1 MLKRIFE
8 QRTSLAMAHLMG
20 KRTDSK
26 GEATVRFR
34 PQIDRRQV
42 AALAQGT
49 ADRRVRRAAAT
60 STDRNTAD
68 KAAGGAAT
76 VRSK

>member
-8 QRTSLAMAHLMG
+8 LQTSLAAAHLMG

-26 GEATVRFR
+26 SEGTVRFR
-34 PQIDRRQV
+34 PQVDRRQV

-49 ADRRVRRAAAT
+49 ADRRVRQTA
-60 STDRNTAD
+60 STDQITVDN
-68 KAAGGAAT
+68 AASGAAT

>member
-1 MLKRIFE
+1 MQKRIFE
-8 QRTSLAMAHLMG
+8 QHTSLAMALLMG

-26 GEATVRFR
+26 GEGTVRFR

-49 ADRRVRRAAAT
+49 ADRRARRTATPTDRVTVDHAASGAT
-60 STDRNTAD
+60 S
-68 KAAGGAAT
+68 
-76 VRSK
+76 VRKSK

>member
-8 QRTSLAMAHLMG
+8 QQNSLAMAHLMG

-26 GEATVRFR
+26 GEGTVRFR
-34 PQIDRRQV
+34 PQTDRRQV

-49 ADRRVRRAAAT
+49 ADRRVRRAA
-60 STDRNTAD
+60 STDRITVD
-68 KAAGGAAT
+68 SAASGAAS